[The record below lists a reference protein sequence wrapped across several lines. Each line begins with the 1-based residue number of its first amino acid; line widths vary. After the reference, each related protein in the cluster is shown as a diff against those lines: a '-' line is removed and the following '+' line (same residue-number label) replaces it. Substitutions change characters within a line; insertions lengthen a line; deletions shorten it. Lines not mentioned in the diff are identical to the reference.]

1 MPNEDKKA
9 QDVVEDTDRHARGGR
24 KTPPAGPHA
33 KDRLT
38 DESKTPGGGSLTDS
52 EEASVEPG
60 SG

>member
-1 MPNEDKKA
+1 MPDEDKKA
-9 QDVVEDTDRHARGGR
+9 QDVVEQTDGGTGDGK

-38 DESKTPGGGSLTDS
+38 DKSKTPGTGSLTETD
-52 EEASVEPG
+52 EPSVEPG